1 MLNQQNQN
9 IPILALVIV
18 LALLTCWVSYRVL
31 WASDAEPVE
40 KCTFDDLK
48 NDEEFLRTIGDRY
61 LREKNIDTQ
70 HFDLDKWDNQNELSL
85 QLRDW
90 TRLLEQNYT
99 SDQLHNRLVE
109 ILRRYK
115 VEGGDDEAQLKSM
128 KVLFYEYSS
137 VYLKLRSFAK
147 SITSLLSKYNSE
159 PVGEKFQ
166 DCVREFR
173 RRRAEVERRLNEKDS
188 LTDALQRIKDSIALE
203 EENLRRLGPER
214 DVLAKKREDIDILER
229 RVPEYETR
237 VNDAKFQREKIAG
250 EIRKIKSEIE
260 TSKIEL
266 ANLIRQKEEG
276 FSAEIARLNAEIA
289 DLRAKNITAGDELRS
304 LIDKLKLLSSQQLA
318 LVVEREHIEC
328 RLIVFR
334 KYLEILT
341 LESKGKDI
349 MDEILEEENKDNSG
363 YNDIQKFSDHLKLFS
378 LSKKDSEVE
387 LTKSTL
393 KKEEIER
400 RLRLI
405 EQEISITQAKIR
417 EVRDRI
423 KSIEQQIQNKLVE
436 IERLREKLANIDR
449 LISELIIL
457 IKQKETLLA
466 EREAEKYRAD
476 EAVANAERE
485 RDNFLALN
493 RDKKRSYE
501 LEYNEFLR
509 KEREI
514 QERLRRLREELA
526 SAQVNYDNASGRIR
540 GKIN

>member
-1 MLNQQNQN
+1 MGKFNQ
-9 IPILALVIV
+9 L
-18 LALLTCWVSYRVL
+18 
-31 WASDAEPVE
+31 
-40 KCTFDDLK
+40 
-48 NDEEFLRTIGDRY
+48 
-61 LREKNIDTQ
+61 
-70 HFDLDKWDNQNELSL
+70 
-85 QLRDW
+85 
-90 TRLLEQNYT
+90 
-99 SDQLHNRLVE
+99 
-109 ILRRYK
+109 
-115 VEGGDDEAQLKSM
+115 
-128 KVLFYEYSS
+128 
-137 VYLKLRSFAK
+137 LKLISSA
-147 SITSLLSKYNSE
+147 LLSKYNSE

-514 QERLRRLREELA
+514 QELSL
-526 SAQVNYDNASGRIR
+526 IH
-540 GKIN
+540 I